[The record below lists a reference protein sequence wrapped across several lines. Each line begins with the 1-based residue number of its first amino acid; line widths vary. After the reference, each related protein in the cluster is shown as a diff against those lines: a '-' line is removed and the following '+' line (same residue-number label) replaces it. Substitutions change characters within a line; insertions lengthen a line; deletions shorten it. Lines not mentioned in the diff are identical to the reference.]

1 MDMSIMI
8 EVYGYIGSVLVVISM
23 LMSSVVK
30 LRVINTVGSIVSGTY
45 ALIIGSFPLA
55 LMNISLLIINLY
67 NLFKLFKSEKIY
79 DLVEIKPE
87 DDFLQYFL
95 ERFKEDILLYF
106 TDFDLNC
113 VNADYGCFVCCN
125 GNPVGV
131 LLGKE
136 NINGVMEVV
145 LDYSVPTYRDC
156 SVGSYLYAKLPD
168 KGVHKLLF
176 VQNASEMH
184 IAYMKK
190 MGFEKKGSVYAKQ
203 LV

>member
-30 LRVINTVGSIVSGTY
+30 LRVINTLGSIISGTY
-45 ALIIGSFPLA
+45 ALIIGSLPLA
-55 LMNISLLIINLY
+55 LMNISLLIINVY
-67 NLFKLFKSEKIY
+67 NLFKLLKSKKIY
-79 DLVEIKPE
+79 DLVEIE
-87 DDFLQYFL
+87 TGDVFLQYFL
-95 ERFKEDILLYF
+95 ERFKEDILKYF
-106 TDFDLNC
+106 ADFDLKC

-136 NINGVMEVV
+136 KGDGVMEVV
-145 LDYSVPTYRDC
+145 LDYSIPTYRDC

-168 KGVHKLLF
+168 KGVNKLLF
-176 VQNASEMH
+176 VQTASEVH
-184 IAYMKK
+184 TDYMKK
-190 MGFEKKGSVYAKQ
+190 MGFEKMDGVYVKQ
-203 LV
+203 LN